1 MFDLIIRN
9 GLVVDGTGA
18 PAFRGDVAVQDGRVA
33 AVAPRI
39 EGTGREEID
48 AHGKCVAP
56 GFIDVH
62 THSDRRIFDD
72 ALTGWNHLEAG
83 TTTELVGQCGS
94 QAVPW
99 YEGLTCNTYGMAEEE

>member
-1 MFDLIIRN
+1 MYDLVIRN

-18 PAFRGDVAVQDGRVA
+18 PAFKGDVAVKDGRIA
-33 AVAPRI
+33 AVAAHI
-39 EGTGREEID
+39 EETGREEID

-62 THSDRRIFDD
+62 THSDARIFDD
-72 ALTGWNHLEAG
+72 TVTGWNHLEAG

-94 QAVPW
+94 
-99 YEGLTCNTYGMAEEE
+99 